1 MREALAA
8 TNHDFLL
15 RDEDRGE
22 TRRRGAK
29 SSAKAKKGP
38 LTKLFGGRRR
48 GIVFLC
54 LAGATAIGVPMN
66 ALYFQDG
73 RHPAPLFRSFAPDLR
88 TPRAETE
95 APLPPARPQAAAIPA
110 QPPAAQPAP
119 APHPVM
125 AKPAAAM
132 VKPAAARPEPAH
144 AEKRD
149 AIGALLGKGPH
160 KETPKTDEPDKT
172 VLTAQRALAKLG
184 FALHA
189 DGKMGG
195 ATKQAIEKF
204 ERDNHLPVTGEVTA
218 KLLRKLQGHVGAGPA
233 SAGSANAGSAHVA
246 AH

>member
-1 MREALAA
+1 LREALAA

-22 TRRRGAK
+22 TQRRGR
-29 SSAKAKKGP
+29 SKAKPKKGV
-38 LTKLFGGRRR
+38 LTRVFGGRRR

-54 LAGATAIGVPMN
+54 LAGATAIGVPLN

-73 RHPAPLFRSFAPDLR
+73 RHPAPLFRSFAPE
-88 TPRAETE
+88 PRAQAETQ
-95 APLPPARPQAAAIPA
+95 APLPPARPQAVAAQA
-110 QPPAAQPAP
+110 QLQAAQLQAAPLQSAQPAP
-119 APHPVM
+119 AHAPAS
-125 AKPAAAM
+125 AKPAAA
-132 VKPAAARPEPAH
+132 KPAAAKPEPAH

-160 KETPKTDEPDKT
+160 KETPKTEDADKN

-184 FALHA
+184 FALRP

-195 ATKQAIEKF
+195 ATKQAIQKF
-204 ERDNHLPVTGEVTA
+204 ERDNHLPVTGEVTQ
-218 KLLRKLQGHVGAGPA
+218 KLLRKLQGNA
-233 SAGSANAGSAHVA
+233 SVA

>member
-1 MREALAA
+1 LREALAA

-15 RDEDRGE
+15 RDDDRGE
-22 TRRRGAK
+22 TQRRGRGKAK
-29 SSAKAKKGP
+29 SKKSA

-54 LAGATAIGVPMN
+54 LAGAGAIGVPLN

-73 RHPAPLFRSFAPDLR
+73 RHPAPLFRSFAPE
-88 TPRAETE
+88 PRAQAEAP
-95 APLPPARPQAAAIPA
+95 APLPPVRPQPAAPAQAAAV
-110 QPPAAQPAP
+110 QPAP
-119 APHPVM
+119 IQHAPVQHIQVT
-125 AKPAAAM
+125 AKPAAA
-132 VKPAAARPEPAH
+132 KPEPART
-144 AEKRD
+144 EKRD
-149 AIGALLGKGPH
+149 SIGALLGKDAH
-160 KETPKTDEPDKT
+160 KEAAKTDEADKT

-184 FALHA
+184 FALRP

-218 KLLRKLQGHVGAGPA
+218 KLLRKLQGQANV
-233 SAGSANAGSAHVA
+233 GSASVA